1 MDTGTNNVISPQQD
15 SSNTVFGRLL
25 TNVRSFP
32 QGTKNC
38 YTLKPEQGKNSNYFI
53 RAFFYYGNYDNK
65 NEVPKF
71 DIYVGVNYWTTVEPT
86 NLSPTYRPSMFYV
99 PTFDIIYVCLINTG
113 SGIPFIS
120 ALELRPW
127 NKSLYPIDE
136 GALYNGRR
144 YNLGTSSDD
153 NNLVRWISYN
163 FFYWFFFS
171 FFFLFFFFC
180 L

>member
-1 MDTGTNNVISPQQD
+1 MDEDTGISYKSDTGFVDTGTNNVISPEHYF
-15 SSNTVFGRLL
+15 SNTVYGRQLI
-25 TNVRSFP
+25 NVRSFP

-53 RAFFYYGNYDNK
+53 RAFFYYGSYDDK
-65 NEVPKF
+65 SDVPKF
-71 DIYVGVNYWTTVEPT
+71 DIYVGVNYWTTVEDT
-86 NLSPTYRPSMFYV
+86 TRLIFSMIYV
-99 PTFDIIYVCLINTG
+99 PTSDIIYFCLINTG

-153 NNLVRWISYN
+153 NFLVR
-163 FFYWFFFS
+163 
-171 FFFLFFFFC
+171 
-180 L
+180 